1 MEMHAYSEDYLLTA
15 QRILGDMLDYA
26 VNEYEF
32 DPDEFYKMFLVSDVS
47 RQFQE
52 GNPTYIAGKNGCEM
66 VKEVIRSAG
75 LIMEE
80 IPDEMYLDK
89 SPEYWAGWALAY
101 YQWYTARP
109 FMKIYKVVTIEDL
122 LKMYSVYHEM
132 DIMKFVEAINEKWDQ
147 YYTETNLKRLRKIAG
162 LSQREL
168 ADLSGVALR
177 QIQLFE
183 QKMSAPHFASDRGSP
198 FAPTGRSA
206 AAHIH
211 APGRELPFPWYILLP
226 PLPDRHTALFW
237 FLPIFL

>member
-52 GNPTYIAGKNGCEM
+52 GNPTYIAGKNGCEI

-75 LIMEE
+75 LVKEE
-80 IPDEMYLDK
+80 IPD
-89 SPEYWAGWALAY
+89 
-101 YQWYTARP
+101 
-109 FMKIYKVVTIEDL
+109 
-122 LKMYSVYHEM
+122 EM
-132 DIMKFVEAINEKWDQ
+132 DIMKFVEAINEKWNQ

-183 QKMSAPHFASDRGSP
+183 QKKRNINHTRAIDVLKIGKVLGCKSED
-198 FAPTGRSA
+198 
-206 AAHIH
+206 
-211 APGRELPFPWYILLP
+211 LLE
-226 PLPDRHTALFW
+226 
-237 FLPIFL
+237 I

>member
-47 RQFQE
+47 RQF
-52 GNPTYIAGKNGCEM
+52 
-66 VKEVIRSAG
+66 
-75 LIMEE
+75 
-80 IPDEMYLDK
+80 PDEMYLDK
-89 SPEYWAGWALAY
+89 SPEYWAGWALAH

-183 QKMSAPHFASDRGSP
+183 QKKRNINHTRAIDVLKIGKVLGCKSED
-198 FAPTGRSA
+198 
-206 AAHIH
+206 
-211 APGRELPFPWYILLP
+211 LLE
-226 PLPDRHTALFW
+226 
-237 FLPIFL
+237 I

>member
-1 MEMHAYSEDYLLTA
+1 MILSKIKDNVYSFETDSGKADLVSGKVVANL
-15 QRILGDMLDYA
+15 QWSGDGVYSMQQVEEEGIKLRYA
-26 VNEYEF
+26 VPKASTNLWF
-32 DPDEFYKMFLVSDVS
+32 DGWCMLKSGIGKDKEKQQAAQAFVNYISRPDNVVRNMYYVGYTS
-47 RQFQE
+47 
-52 GNPTYIAGKNGCEM
+52 
-66 VKEVIRSAG
+66 VISG
-75 LIMEE
+75 GG
-80 IPDEMYLDK
+80 
-89 SPEYWAGWALAY
+89 AGWALAY

-183 QKMSAPHFASDRGSP
+183 QKKRNINHTRAIDVLKIGKVLGCKSED
-198 FAPTGRSA
+198 
-206 AAHIH
+206 
-211 APGRELPFPWYILLP
+211 LLE
-226 PLPDRHTALFW
+226 
-237 FLPIFL
+237 I

>member
-1 MEMHAYSEDYLLTA
+1 
-15 QRILGDMLDYA
+15 
-26 VNEYEF
+26 
-32 DPDEFYKMFLVSDVS
+32 
-47 RQFQE
+47 
-52 GNPTYIAGKNGCEM
+52 
-66 VKEVIRSAG
+66 
-75 LIMEE
+75 MEE

-101 YQWYTARP
+101 YQWYTAIP

-183 QKMSAPHFASDRGSP
+183 QKKRNINHTRAIDVLKIGKVLGCKSED
-198 FAPTGRSA
+198 
-206 AAHIH
+206 
-211 APGRELPFPWYILLP
+211 LLE
-226 PLPDRHTALFW
+226 
-237 FLPIFL
+237 I

>member
-52 GNPTYIAGKNGCEM
+52 GNPTYIAGKNGCEI

-89 SPEYWAGWALAY
+89 SPEYWVGWALVY

-183 QKMSAPHFASDRGSP
+183 QKKRNINHTRAIDVLKIGKVLGCKSED
-198 FAPTGRSA
+198 
-206 AAHIH
+206 
-211 APGRELPFPWYILLP
+211 LLE
-226 PLPDRHTALFW
+226 
-237 FLPIFL
+237 I

>member
-89 SPEYWAGWALAY
+89 SPEY
-101 YQWYTARP
+101 
-109 FMKIYKVVTIEDL
+109 
-122 LKMYSVYHEM
+122 
-132 DIMKFVEAINEKWDQ
+132 
-147 YYTETNLKRLRKIAG
+147 
-162 LSQREL
+162 
-168 ADLSGVALR
+168 
-177 QIQLFE
+177 
-183 QKMSAPHFASDRGSP
+183 
-198 FAPTGRSA
+198 
-206 AAHIH
+206 
-211 APGRELPFPWYILLP
+211 
-226 PLPDRHTALFW
+226 
-237 FLPIFL
+237 

>member
-52 GNPTYIAGKNGCEM
+52 GNPTYIAGKNGCEI

-89 SPEYWAGWALAY
+89 SPEYCLFWASAY
-101 YQWYTARP
+101 YPCYTARP

-183 QKMSAPHFASDRGSP
+183 QKKRNINHTRAIDVLKIGKVLGCKSED
-198 FAPTGRSA
+198 
-206 AAHIH
+206 
-211 APGRELPFPWYILLP
+211 LLE
-226 PLPDRHTALFW
+226 
-237 FLPIFL
+237 I

>member
-89 SPEYWAGWALAY
+89 SPEYWAGWSLAY
-101 YQWYTARP
+101 YQWYTARL

-183 QKMSAPHFASDRGSP
+183 QKKRNINHTRAIDVLKIGKVLGCKSED
-198 FAPTGRSA
+198 
-206 AAHIH
+206 
-211 APGRELPFPWYILLP
+211 LLE
-226 PLPDRHTALFW
+226 
-237 FLPIFL
+237 I

>member
-1 MEMHAYSEDYLLTA
+1 MHAYSEDYLLTA

-52 GNPTYIAGKNGCEM
+52 GNPTYIAGKNGCEI

-75 LIMEE
+75 LVKEE
-80 IPDEMYLDK
+80 IPD
-89 SPEYWAGWALAY
+89 
-101 YQWYTARP
+101 
-109 FMKIYKVVTIEDL
+109 
-122 LKMYSVYHEM
+122 EM

-183 QKMSAPHFASDRGSP
+183 QKKRNINHTRAIDVLKIGKVLGCKSKD
-198 FAPTGRSA
+198 
-206 AAHIH
+206 
-211 APGRELPFPWYILLP
+211 LLE
-226 PLPDRHTALFW
+226 
-237 FLPIFL
+237 I